1 MKKLVSKFNA
11 IPFEALAARR
21 TTRDFCYSVE
31 RLPYGNSYVKFNLL
45 NLLNYILII
54 RYEGHYAAG
63 EYINEEALNYLQL
76 MLNDMYFE
84 YCVLMFSKTWP
95 MKTAY
100 DLLVLHVAES
110 GIQKYWEL
118 QVKWLK

>member
-1 MKKLVSKFNA
+1 MGKFKA

-31 RLPYGNSYVKFNLL
+31 RLPYG
-45 NLLNYILII
+45 
-54 RYEGHYAAG
+54 HYAAG
-63 EYINEEALNYLQL
+63 EYINEEALNFLQL
-76 MLNDMYFE
+76 MYNDLYFE
-84 YCVLMFSKTWP
+84 YCVSMFYKTWP
-95 MKTAY
+95 MKSYY

-118 QVKWLK
+118 QVNKTKTTLKQMDILIKENLFSL